1 MCFFGYTICWCLS
14 VYKQVLCLFAHII
27 TIHTN
32 SVEVPDRWRGER
44 GRCERGERREERG
57 ELTEGF
63 SGSAVMKLE
72 TASILCAVKSTSLEQ
87 GYVSGRE
94 SWFPDMLMDMPQ
106 HFGNTHVD
114 VREYVTKHIQKSL
127 ENMNQARRMLQGGEG
142 GCADKRAN

>member
-1 MCFFGYTICWCLS
+1 MTRGFFGYT
-14 VYKQVLCLFAHII
+14 
-27 TIHTN
+27 
-32 SVEVPDRWRGER
+32 
-44 GRCERGERREERG
+44 
-57 ELTEGF
+57 
-63 SGSAVMKLE
+63 VMRLE

-142 GCADKRAN
+142 GCADKRANCYKIIEGTGRGNSRKRAYVVCPHCPWTKLFPSWTEAGVIAFPVTKNVEFGIISM